1 MLVAFSP
8 IFVADT
14 KVIFVYHVVA
24 PLTPT
29 VSFDIFMDNYFAS
42 FCLLIHLGV
51 NKIWAKGVLN
61 KIKLH
66 KCTEDKQLQKRDVAT
81 LSSTGYIKQKSSVTW
96 VVG

>member
-29 VSFDIFMDNYFAS
+29 VGFDIFMDNYFAS

-51 NKIWAKGVLN
+51 NKI
-61 KIKLH
+61 
-66 KCTEDKQLQKRDVAT
+66 
-81 LSSTGYIKQKSSVTW
+81 
-96 VVG
+96 